1 MVSLQQLLQAT
12 AIQEAKTEQDID
24 ITGISYHSKK
34 VEKGQLFV
42 CIRGYKTD
50 GHKFLPNAVS
60 NGAVAAIV
68 EEFQD
73 DVDIPQFL
81 VENSRIAL
89 AQLGAAFYGN
99 PSEKMKMIGITA
111 TNGKTTTTYMTN
123 AMLENHGY
131 KTGLIGTVSIKIDDT
146 SIPSELT
153 TPESL
158 DLQFYLKQM
167 HDKAVSHVSMEVSS
181 AALETYRVEKVDY
194 DIVAFNNI
202 SREHIDSHGTFEK
215 YFEAKSSLITEA
227 SEKSIAILNLD
238 CPYSASLADKTKASV
253 ITFGLEQ
260 STGYIHCKNLDLTT
274 GRAKFTYE
282 IKKPFSYDHQEFS
295 PCEFTV
301 ELSVPGLHSVY
312 NSMVAITVALL
323 SGVSIQTIQ
332 ETMKEFGGVERRF
345 EFVYEKEFKII
356 DDHFANPGNIN
367 VTLQTLKYMD
377 FDQLHL
383 VYAIRGERGPTV
395 NKENA
400 EAIVEWAKKLNLK
413 EIIATKSVSHVTDKD
428 KVTDE
433 EVNVFMDVMFQANI
447 NVTLLEELPDAT
459 AYALTKAGQGDL
471 VLLAG
476 CQGMDHG
483 AEIMLHQMNKQN
495 PEDPQSTS
503 LSYTT

>member
-1 MVSLQQLLQAT
+1 MVSLQQLLHAT
-12 AIQEAKTEQDID
+12 AVQEAKQEQDID

-73 DVDIPQFL
+73 DVEIPQFL
-81 VENSRIAL
+81 VKNSRIAL

-99 PSEKMKMIGITA
+99 PSGKMKMIGITA

-227 SEKSIAILNLD
+227 NEKSVAILNLD

-260 STGYIHCKNLDLTT
+260 STGHIHCKNLDLTT

-295 PCEFTV
+295 PGEFTV

-332 ETMKEFGGVERRF
+332 ETMKAFGGVERRF
-345 EFVYEKEFKII
+345 EFVYEKDFKII

-400 EAIVEWAKKLNLK
+400 EAIVEWAKKLNLE

-447 NVTLLEELPDAT
+447 KVTLLEELPDAT

-483 AEIMLHQMNKQN
+483 AEIMLHQINKQN

-503 LSYTT
+503 LSFTT